1 MDVNTKM
8 YINDNIDYKTYLIKE
23 IDRVSKK
30 GRNNSNDEEY
40 STILENVPF

>member
-1 MDVNTKM
+1 MNDNTKM
-8 YINDNIDYKTYLIKE
+8 YINYDIDYHTYLRNE
-23 IDRVSKK
+23 IDRVGIK